1 MNTIIDKVK
10 QSVVALAV
18 GAVFT
23 LIPFYFET
31 SAMTIQNEQ
40 TNKEQGTA
48 IEQISNDLHKVE
60 LQSAVGDTEIKQI
73 KQQLERIEKKI
84 DRLIEIR

>member
-1 MNTIIDKVK
+1 MNQIIDKVK
-10 QSVVALAV
+10 QAIVAVTV

-23 LIPFYFET
+23 MIPFYFET
-31 SAMTIQNEQ
+31 SAMTTQNQQ
-40 TNKEQGTA
+40 TNVTQGQD
-48 IEQISNDLHKVE
+48 IEQLSNALHKVE